1 MDTLQKVLDDFK
13 NVNSSMDYIETI
25 NHIDDDIC
33 NDIKPWTILMSACQ
47 NGHIDIVKRC
57 IRFGADVNKV
67 DCNDSPPLYLA
78 LLLHYFY
85 KTIQLNIAKILFK
98 AGADPNKKIKR
109 GNTIMPMIFYLN
121 NDIGIKE
128 LIKYGALINEFY
140 KYKEIIKEFMDPET
154 CHYFIKVLAKRRW
167 VYLKCVVL
175 ILGIHKRAVVTANH
189 PDRLKQQG
197 VFELEI

>member
-1 MDTLQKVLDDFK
+1 MMLAQVVSGLAHVLFVLHAADMP
-13 NVNSSMDYIETI
+13 VYQVS
-25 NHIDDDIC
+25 
-33 NDIKPWTILMSACQ
+33 IK
-47 NGHIDIVKRC
+47 
-57 IRFGADVNKV
+57 
-67 DCNDSPPLYLA
+67 
-78 LLLHYFY
+78 

-189 PDRLKQQG
+189 PDRLLEQG
-197 VFELEI
+197 VFEEL